1 MIRRFSRSSRM
12 WTTAWTLLMVSLL
25 LSPAMAQDKAA
36 AKSIF
41 NGKDLSGWEGAAGL
55 WSVEDG
61 AITGKTTE
69 ADPIKNN
76 TFLVWKDGKVGDF
89 ELTLE
94 YRIQGGNSGIQYRS
108 QLVDKEKFIVGG
120 YQADIDSGAR
130 YTGINYEERGRGIMA
145 DRGQLVQVTA
155 AGEKKVT
162 GSSGDAGELIKKV
175 KENDWN
181 RYRIVAKG
189 NKLQHYINDVLMS
202 EVTDE
207 ESAKAAKEGILAF
220 QLHAGPAMK
229 VQFRNIQLR

>member
-1 MIRRFSRSSRM
+1 MIRRFSSSNRM
-12 WTTAWTLLMVSLL
+12 CSTAWTLLMVTLV
-25 LSPAMAQDKAA
+25 LSPALAQDKPEG
-36 AKSIF
+36 KSIF

-76 TFLVWKDGKVGDF
+76 TFLVWKEGKVGDF

-162 GSSGDAGELIKKV
+162 GSSGDAGELIK
-175 KENDWN
+175 
-181 RYRIVAKG
+181 
-189 NKLQHYINDVLMS
+189 
-202 EVTDE
+202 
-207 ESAKAAKEGILAF
+207 
-220 QLHAGPAMK
+220 
-229 VQFRNIQLR
+229 